1 MQKRYHTLEN
11 IIFDAI
17 VYLVMAFVL
26 ICCLVP
32 FIYMLAVSFSGTKPL
47 INGEVFLWPKDFTL
61 DSYKQI
67 FTYPNFF
74 KAYGN
79 TFLYA
84 VGGTAIALIMTSLM
98 AYPLSKT
105 FLWGNKFFTKM
116 VVVTMFF
123 SGGLI
128 PNYLLLNSLH
138 LVGTRAA
145 MLMPFAINSFNLII
159 LINFF
164 RSIPNEIEE
173 AALIDGLGYF
183 GILRRIVLPLS
194 TAAIA
199 TIGLYYAVFF
209 WNDWFN
215 SLIYLKS
222 GQYHGHRH
230 GQRLGGKD
238 DHCHLGEI
246 RGHHHIHRTHYR
258 DLSLPSEIF
267 RQGLDHWGRKGMS
280 AFPSSAEPT
289 KGYASHE
296 EACPVVQIKT
306 IGTEQRNPNTLEID
320 RADTAEILRLMNEE
334 DKKVAPAVEQ
344 VLPQVEKAVDVIYA
358 HMRCGG
364 RLIYCGCGT
373 SGRLGVLDASE
384 CPPTFGVEPGLVRG
398 VIAGGPDALTNAA
411 EGAEDHFEDGAKDLQ
426 ALDFRA
432 QDVLVGIAAS
442 GRTPYVLGAMDY
454 ARALGAPVI
463 GLTCCP
469 GSAIDTAAD
478 IGIAPQPGPEVV
490 TGSTR
495 LKSGTAQKM
504 VLNMLSTAVM
514 VKLGKVYS
522 NLMVDVCASNQKLVA
537 RAVSIVCCATGVSPE
552 RARGVLDEAGFSAK
566 TAIVMILC
574 GVDAGEAHALLQRVD
589 GQVSA
594 AVLSRPDG
602 VQTDAFVRRL

>member
-1 MQKRYHTLEN
+1 
-11 IIFDAI
+11 
-17 VYLVMAFVL
+17 
-26 ICCLVP
+26 
-32 FIYMLAVSFSGTKPL
+32 
-47 INGEVFLWPKDFTL
+47 
-61 DSYKQI
+61 
-67 FTYPNFF
+67 
-74 KAYGN
+74 
-79 TFLYA
+79 
-84 VGGTAIALIMTSLM
+84 
-98 AYPLSKT
+98 
-105 FLWGNKFFTKM
+105 
-116 VVVTMFF
+116 
-123 SGGLI
+123 
-128 PNYLLLNSLH
+128 
-138 LVGTRAA
+138 
-145 MLMPFAINSFNLII
+145 
-159 LINFF
+159 
-164 RSIPNEIEE
+164 
-173 AALIDGLGYF
+173 
-183 GILRRIVLPLS
+183 
-194 TAAIA
+194 
-199 TIGLYYAVFF
+199 
-209 WNDWFN
+209 
-215 SLIYLKS
+215 
-222 GQYHGHRH
+222 
-230 GQRLGGKD
+230 
-238 DHCHLGEI
+238 
-246 RGHHHIHRTHYR
+246 
-258 DLSLPSEIF
+258 
-267 RQGLDHWGRKGMS
+267 MS

-373 SGRLGVLDASE
+373 SGRLGVLDAAE

-469 GSAIDTAAD
+469 GSAIDAAAD

>member
-1 MQKRYHTLEN
+1 
-11 IIFDAI
+11 
-17 VYLVMAFVL
+17 
-26 ICCLVP
+26 
-32 FIYMLAVSFSGTKPL
+32 
-47 INGEVFLWPKDFTL
+47 
-61 DSYKQI
+61 
-67 FTYPNFF
+67 
-74 KAYGN
+74 
-79 TFLYA
+79 
-84 VGGTAIALIMTSLM
+84 
-98 AYPLSKT
+98 
-105 FLWGNKFFTKM
+105 
-116 VVVTMFF
+116 
-123 SGGLI
+123 
-128 PNYLLLNSLH
+128 
-138 LVGTRAA
+138 
-145 MLMPFAINSFNLII
+145 
-159 LINFF
+159 
-164 RSIPNEIEE
+164 
-173 AALIDGLGYF
+173 
-183 GILRRIVLPLS
+183 
-194 TAAIA
+194 
-199 TIGLYYAVFF
+199 
-209 WNDWFN
+209 
-215 SLIYLKS
+215 
-222 GQYHGHRH
+222 
-230 GQRLGGKD
+230 
-238 DHCHLGEI
+238 
-246 RGHHHIHRTHYR
+246 
-258 DLSLPSEIF
+258 
-267 RQGLDHWGRKGMS
+267 MS

-469 GSAIDTAAD
+469 GSAIDAAAD

-552 RARGVLDEAGFSAK
+552 RARGVLDEAGFSA
-566 TAIVMILC
+566 
-574 GVDAGEAHALLQRVD
+574 
-589 GQVSA
+589 
-594 AVLSRPDG
+594 LSLIHISEPTRP
-602 VQTDAFVRRL
+602 